1 MLPDEVKKQGKQWV
15 NQVPIIGFNSGEYD
29 LNMVKKYFAQNI
41 AYNKKGECNEV
52 VFAAKKENDYMFL
65 TTPKFKILDVKNYIG
80 PGLSYNA
87 WCFHRYGWIAMKN

>member
-41 AYNKKGECNEV
+41 A
-52 VFAAKKENDYMFL
+52 
-65 TTPKFKILDVKNYIG
+65 
-80 PGLSYNA
+80 
-87 WCFHRYGWIAMKN
+87 